1 MPPWLIRLLPIT
13 SVRRVRLTLHISFHA
28 LATSIAVF
36 QLVLWGMVVSDIPL
50 VMSMSLVGILWR
62 YCSSFGVTPTALVGD
77 VDIDTESKEIITSS
91 RESYSRVSLIYA
103 HYFILFSAR
112 AQYRLLWRDSCDES
126 VYRHL
131 IMQLKRE
138 QQSSRFHH

>member
-1 MPPWLIRLLPIT
+1 MQPWLIRLLPIT
-13 SVRRVRLTLHISFHA
+13 SVRLVRLTLCVSFNALTISA
-28 LATSIAVF
+28 VVF
-36 QLVLWGMVVSDIPL
+36 QSVLWGMVVSDIPL
-50 VMSMSLVGILWR
+50 VMSGSLLGLLWR
-62 YCSSFGVTPTALVGD
+62 YCSSFGVTPTALVGN
-77 VDIDTESKEIITSS
+77 VDIDTESKEIITTS
-91 RESYSRVSLIYA
+91 RASYTRVSLIYA

-112 AQYRLLWRDSCDES
+112 GQYWLLWRDSCDEG